1 MHAGCFIVSAGNH
14 IMYDDFAISRILGKT
29 NHGKKRKVEEFSVIL
44 EEKVEI
50 TAEERDTT

>member
-1 MHAGCFIVSAGNH
+1 
-14 IMYDDFAISRILGKT
+14 MYDDFAISRILGKT